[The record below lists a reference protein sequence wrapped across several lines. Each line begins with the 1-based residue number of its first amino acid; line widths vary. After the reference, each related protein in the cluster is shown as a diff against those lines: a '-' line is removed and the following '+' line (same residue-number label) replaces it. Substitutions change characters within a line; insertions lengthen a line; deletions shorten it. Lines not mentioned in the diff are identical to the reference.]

1 MEVGGDYHTCRK
13 RSKVNEIEAHKVR
26 AGERAHLAVLVEN
39 TVFGSQMWLT
49 TSVILVS
56 GDLTP
61 SSGLHKSY
69 MQYTYMYESKHSC
82 T

>member
-13 RSKVNEIEAHKVR
+13 RSKVTEIEAHKVR

-39 TVFGSQMWLT
+39 TGFWFPNVAP